1 MASMDVSVA
10 HAGDDGS
17 VPASWLQSLS
27 QLPNNSVAKHQYHAN
42 NSVDHANNLVAEHHD
57 HANNSVAEHH
67 DHANNSV
74 AEHHDHANN
83 SVAAHEDG
91 EAGPR
96 QRECEQARPSKR
108 RCTLGSWAL
117 SKPLGYLHKI
127 DAETAP
133 PSSPASEELEVLAE
147 MLDKD
152 REILPSDEE
161 QEMLASILPSDEES
175 PADLS
180 GLSQETLKPA
190 YLSSS
195 WELEE
200 QELCQD
206 YELEEQELEDEDLE
220 EQEMLAHERPR
231 RCLRTSVPAKLW
243 WTSPLS
249 RISR

>member
-17 VPASWLQSLS
+17 VTASWLQCMS

-42 NSVDHANNLVAEHHD
+42 NSVD

-91 EAGPR
+91 EAGSR

-108 RCTLGSWAL
+108 QCTLGSWAL
-117 SKPLGYLHKI
+117 TKALGFLQQI
-127 DAETAP
+127 DAEPAP
-133 PSSPASEELEVLAE
+133 PSSPASEELEQQE
-147 MLDKD
+147 MLDEE

-190 YLSSS
+190 YLREP

-200 QELCQD
+200 QERCQD
-206 YELEEQELEDEDLE
+206 YVFDEDLE
-220 EQEMLAHERPR
+220 EQEMLAHERPSKA
-231 RCLRTSVPAKLW
+231 LVDFTAEQDLEITDTEVPW
-243 WTSPLS
+243 PIWC
-249 RISR
+249 